1 MMGYGSGA
9 RSETRQHTHPLLC
22 SSVVRVCQSA
32 AYPDGTASSFLHE
45 KSGGKGY
52 SIPPD
57 LSLLYIDR
65 PPQRRVFRAGRRPVN
80 SFYTSLTRRIGR
92 NAARKRNSRESAV
105 NIRYFIL
112 RRSNQASSTALAE
125 DTLSSAR
132 SPIALPHRR
141 AGWFVYH
148 YENAPLLPRVTGR

>member
-1 MMGYGSGA
+1 MMEYGSGA

-22 SSVVRVCQSA
+22 SSVVRVCQRT

-65 PPQRRVFRAGRRPVN
+65 LLQRRVFRAERRPVN
-80 SFYTSLTRRIGR
+80 SFYTSLTRRINR
-92 NAARKRNSRESAV
+92 NAGRKRNSRESTV
-105 NIRYFIL
+105 SIRYFMH
-112 RRSNQASSTALAE
+112 RRSKSSFINRFGRRYAFLRTV
-125 DTLSSAR
+125 SGR
-132 SPIALPHRR
+132 FPPHMR
-141 AGWFVYH
+141 AVRFV
-148 YENAPLLPRVTGR
+148 NPL